1 MIDIN
6 LIVVGKIKE
15 KYLQDGIDE
24 YLKRIKPFCN
34 LKLIE
39 VKESN
44 FFETDKNLSSE
55 ASLIL
60 NYIKKDDYIVTLEI
74 EGKMLTSVELA
85 QKIESHYSY
94 SPKTLTFIIGS
105 SDGLSDEV
113 KKRSDYKLSFSKMT
127 FPHQLMRM
135 IFLEQIYRAL
145 TIINNRKYHK

>member
-60 NYIKKDDYIVTLEI
+60 NYIKKDDYVVTLEI

-94 SPKTLTFIIGS
+94 SPKALTFIIGS

>member
-60 NYIKKDDYIVTLEI
+60 NYIKKDDYVVTLEI

-85 QKIESHYSY
+85 QKIESHYNY

>member
-1 MIDIN
+1 MDIN

-15 KYLQDGIDE
+15 KYLEDGIGE
-24 YLKRIKPFCN
+24 YLKRIRPFCN
-34 LKLIE
+34 LKIIE

-44 FFETDKNLSSE
+44 TLETERNLANE
-55 ASLIL
+55 AALIL
-60 NYIKKDDYIVTLEI
+60 NNIKKDDYVITLEI
-74 EGKMLTSVELA
+74 EGEMLTSVELA
-85 QKIESHYSY
+85 QKINKHYSY

-105 SDGLSDEV
+105 SEGLSVEV

-135 IFLEQIYRAL
+135 IFLEQLYRAL

>member
-55 ASLIL
+55 SSLIL
-60 NYIKKDDYIVTLEI
+60 NYIKKDDYVVTLEI

>member
-60 NYIKKDDYIVTLEI
+60 NYIKKDDYVVTLEI

-145 TIINNRKYHK
+145 TIINNRK

>member
-60 NYIKKDDYIVTLEI
+60 NYIKKDDYVVTLEI

-105 SDGLSDEV
+105 IDGLSDEV